1 MPQATDATA
10 ASADVTAAM
19 QSYDPSTAARRGWPA
34 KALAFNPSLRGT
46 AGLRDLYAELQAPQ
60 QQGASPSSASHETL
74 PNGSLCLS
82 PAMPLLAHRYRY
94 MHTLS
99 QSDLSQVVCA
109 IDTFQHCE
117 PTFDGRR
124 QPLVALK
131 ILNAQ
136 HWAIGAQE
144 YERIRLVWREQS
156 RHGTCAQ
163 IARALSHCEVGA
175 HFCIVWEM
183 LRPLWSIGSG
193 PLPPPAAAE
202 AAGAA
207 GGQRHDAARAPPPG
221 AAAVVTVVNGS
232 HAAVQH
238 SAAGSE
244 ARTQRLP
251 LPLLRQLAYEVLG
264 ALLVLRE
271 QGVLHADI
279 KPDNIM
285 AETRAGACGGGGG
298 FGGAWFGGATAT
310 RFKLID
316 FSNAMSVAESAA
328 YHDAFDVQTL
338 SYRAPEVIFG
348 EPFDFA
354 IDMWSLGTTLAELFC
369 GRALVQAAA
378 RGGLAVQV
386 AQLLGRPPQ
395 RLFARSKYAAEL
407 LPLVQHTPDTLS
419 RPLLRRKLALELGA
433 AASQPEHQMLDLIA
447 AMLDYDPATRLTPQ
461 QALAHPLFADA
472 FPLRALR
479 PEPPAAAEHAERAER
494 AESSSGAP
502 GCAPG
507 GPRAGGEQPAAGE
520 APSPPAHTPRLG
532 KRGAE
537 PGGSASAE
545 LQAGP
550 GHGSG
555 QHPKRQ
561 AVRGGAGPGG
571 GGSRHEGTGRPG

>member
-1 MPQATDATA
+1 
-10 ASADVTAAM
+10 M
-19 QSYDPSTAARRGWPA
+19 QSYHPSTAVRRGWPA
-34 KALAFNPSLRGT
+34 KALAFNPTLRVT
-46 AGLRDLYAELQAPQ
+46 AGLRDLYAELQAAS
-60 QQGASPSSASHETL
+60 QQGAAPTPASHETL

-99 QSDLSQVVCA
+99 QSGLSQVVCA

-117 PTFDGRR
+117 PAFDGRR

-144 YERIRLVWREQS
+144 YERVRLVWREQS

-163 IARALSHCEVGA
+163 IGRALSHCEVGA

-183 LRPLWSIGSG
+183 LRPLWTIGSG
-193 PLPPPAAAE
+193 PLPPPAAAN
-202 AAGAA
+202 GAA
-207 GGQRHDAARAPPPG
+207 AADGQRHDVARAPLPG

-232 HAAVQH
+232 PPAIQSGAV
-238 SAAGSE
+238 SSE
-244 ARTQRLP
+244 ARTHRLP

-271 QGVLHADI
+271 QGVLHADV

-285 AETRAGACGGGGG
+285 AETRAGSWGGGASGGGGG
-298 FGGAWFGGATAT
+298 FGGGAWFGGATAT

-316 FSNAMSVAESAA
+316 FSNAMSVAESSA
-328 YHDAFDVQTL
+328 YHDTFDVQTL

-348 EPFDFA
+348 KPFDHA
-354 IDMWSLGTTLAELFC
+354 IDTWSLGMTLAELFC

-386 AQLLGRPPQ
+386 AQLLGRPPHQ
-395 RLFARSKYAAEL
+395 LFARSKYAAEL

-419 RPLLRRKLALELGA
+419 RPLLRRKLALEMGA
-433 AASQPEHQMLDLIA
+433 GASQQTHQMLDLIA

-461 QALAHPLFADA
+461 RALAHPLFADA
-472 FPLRALR
+472 FPVRALR
-479 PEPPAAAEHAERAER
+479 PEPPAAAESGEPAEG
-494 AESSSGAP
+494 SGAP
-502 GCAPG
+502 GSAPA
-507 GPRAGGEQPAAGE
+507 GPRAVGEQPKAGE

-545 LQAGP
+545 QAGP
-550 GHGSG
+550 GQGSG

-561 AVRGGAGPGG
+561 AVRGGAGSGNG
-571 GGSRHEGTGRPG
+571 RHEGGGRVG